1 MDTGSG
7 LSTDKGLE
15 QVRLLVECGD
25 IDLVEISDGNAEN
38 ETSKLHSKLLAASA
52 FSSPFNVA
60 FRRIHLERRQWTRPR
75 RCRRAPAFE
84 KLILPNSWRELRSIF
99 EHPDTALWRL
109 SLKDCHGRCD

>member
-25 IDLVEISDGNAEN
+25 IDFVEISGGNAKN

-52 FSSPFNVA
+52 FSSPFNVT

-84 KLILPNSWRELRSIF
+84 KLILPNSWREFKKYIRVSRYSSL
-99 EHPDTALWRL
+99 EA
-109 SLKDCHGRCD
+109 SLKDWHGRCD